1 MCATL
6 RSASRSSASPGWL
19 ISRVACPRCASRH
32 RGQLPPHA
40 QLDLTP
46 GGRGCDVRPG
56 GDTLL
61 LFVFE
66 RALRWTASNITNPA
80 PGGNQNSNVTLN
92 RGNRGFSTV
101 VGNSHVA
108 PLVTGSYVWL

>member
-1 MCATL
+1 MCATV

-46 GGRGCDVRPG
+46 DGRGRDVRPG
-56 GDTLL
+56 GDTPL

-80 PGGNQNSNVTLN
+80 PAEIRTRTSQREGDGVLRSVTT
-92 RGNRGFSTV
+92 R
-101 VGNSHVA
+101 
-108 PLVTGSYVWL
+108 